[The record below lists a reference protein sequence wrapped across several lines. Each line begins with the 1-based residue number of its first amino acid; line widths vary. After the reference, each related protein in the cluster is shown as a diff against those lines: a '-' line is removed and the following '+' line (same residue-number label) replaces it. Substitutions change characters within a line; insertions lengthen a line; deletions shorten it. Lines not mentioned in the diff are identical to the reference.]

1 MLISNQFK
9 DKEVFDNIHV
19 SLIDDVANI
28 FIGDTHIYM
37 ERKSFDRLLFT
48 MQAATFEEEFKE
60 SNGVI

>member
-1 MLISNQFK
+1 MLISNLFK
-9 DKEVFDNIHV
+9 DDEVFDRINV

-60 SNGVI
+60 SNGVA